1 MLRAAVGC
9 AEHIDGKGP
18 RTMAMTDTAGSTGEP
33 IQKRSGWL
41 LPLAV
46 FVVTGALSAVV
57 LYYYLGPRPP
67 GFVRDVPSPTADTT
81 VVALS
86 VNGVSFSIPANH
98 IVYRGAQHGGE
109 QADVALFALL
119 PNFRGFSPADA
130 QRFASNAPDSG
141 AIFLLIR
148 GDRLNL
154 TESERLKRIY
164 LGYVDNQ
171 MGVPGP
177 YGLTQYDFRGDSGY
191 RGEDLFVGQTAHGP
205 AVFRCVRF
213 SVDAP
218 SPSCLRETPLT
229 QGVAVS
235 YRFKRAHLSQ
245 WREIG
250 AGTDA
255 LVQSFLKR
263 KS

>member
-1 MLRAAVGC
+1 
-9 AEHIDGKGP
+9 
-18 RTMAMTDTAGSTGEP
+18 MTHTADDAGEP

-46 FVVTGALSAVV
+46 FVVTAVLSAAV

-67 GFVRDVPSPTADTT
+67 GFVRDTPSPTADTT
-81 VVALS
+81 PVALT
-86 VNGVSFSIPANH
+86 VNGVSFAVPANH
-98 IVYRGAQHGGE
+98 IVYRAAQQGGE

-119 PNFRGFSPADA
+119 PDFRGFSPADA
-130 QRFASNAPDSG
+130 QRFASNAPDSA

-164 LGYVDNQ
+164 LGYVGSQ
-171 MGVPGP
+171 MGMPGP
-177 YGLTQYDFRGDSGY
+177 YGLTQYDFRDDSGY
-191 RGEDLFVGQTAHGP
+191 RGEDLFVGQTARGP

-213 SVDAP
+213 SADVP

-229 QGVAVS
+229 QGVALS

-250 AGTDA
+250 TGADA
-255 LVQSFLKR
+255 LVRSFLQR
-263 KS
+263 KN